1 MTEEIK
7 YSCPCC
13 RYESKRSYN
22 LERHMIIKQHNTPI
36 VPNIDSRTCQHCLK
50 VFTSPAR
57 KCNHTRICKMKP
69 VNPEPPSTDIDDTA
83 VLEKRFDYLIKYL
96 DDKGEKIDSSD
107 RNEMKCILYIFKEIL
122 FPTSKEQ

>member
-1 MTEEIK
+1 
-7 YSCPCC
+7 
-13 RYESKRSYN
+13 
-22 LERHMIIKQHNTPI
+22 
-36 VPNIDSRTCQHCLK
+36 
-50 VFTSPAR
+50 
-57 KCNHTRICKMKP
+57 MKP